1 LFFVNFEE
9 TRFSLANDGTSLQIS
24 QVYLND
30 EEYYGCVVEDSSGNL
45 ELIDSY
51 RLFVRGK

>member
-1 LFFVNFEE
+1 VNFEE